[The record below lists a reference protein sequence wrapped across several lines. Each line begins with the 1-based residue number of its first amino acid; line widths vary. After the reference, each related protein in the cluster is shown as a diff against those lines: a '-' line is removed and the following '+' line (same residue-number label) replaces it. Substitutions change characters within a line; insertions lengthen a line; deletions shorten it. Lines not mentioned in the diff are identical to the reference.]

1 MKLYLNSINLGTD
14 GLGPDFDGHTKYFLT
29 KFATDAEL
37 LLEIQ
42 RINPP
47 GYLIPYMPVEPDVCL
62 KFHNSPEAARAAGET
77 AGYTVLLQ
85 PPPPPIDRY

>member
-47 GYLIPYMPVEPDVCL
+47 GYLIPYMPVEPDVSRPPDKGIVRKSDGFPAHL
-62 KFHNSPEAARAAGET
+62 DIDWSYMRA
-77 AGYTVLLQ
+77 
-85 PPPPPIDRY
+85 